1 MWFTCQHVE
10 TRWNTRVFRIEYANY
25 ITTLIRICMY
35 VVYTVCSI
43 YTYNVWSYCIEKKI
57 THAVFTKGNLVVK
70 NMIVRR
76 LFLNDIY
83 SNDIFSCDIYSRQT
97 FILTTFIPSDIYSQ
111 WHLFL
116 MTFIPIDIYSQ
127 WHLFL
132 ATFIPKTFIPKNGNK
147 CH

>member
-1 MWFTCQHVE
+1 MSQE
-10 TRWNTRVFRIEYANY
+10 KMSLEYMSFRNKCRTINIMIWWDFFQADS
-25 ITTLIRICMY
+25 T
-35 VVYTVCSI
+35 
-43 YTYNVWSYCIEKKI
+43 NVSWHGCWCWYRNII
-57 THAVFTKGNLVVK
+57 IL
-70 NMIVRR
+70 IVRR

-83 SNDIFSCDIYSRQT
+83 SNDIFSCDVYSHQT

-116 MTFIPIDIYSQ
+116 MTFIPIDVYSQ